1 MTVRAVRGAI
11 QVDRDEDI
19 HLLDSVRTLLKR
31 VMHVNGLLPDNLIS
45 VVFTATPDL
54 TSAFPAAAA
63 RELGLVDVPLMC
75 AQELDVEGALP
86 RTVRVLAHVETGLA
100 RRDIQH
106 VYLGGAAVLRQDLA
120 RTGKASVSQ

>member
-11 QVDRDEDI
+11 QVDRDEEI

-31 VMHVNGLLPDNLIS
+31 VMHVNGLLPDDLIS

-54 TSAFPAAAA
+54 TSGFPAAAA

-75 AQELDVEGALP
+75 AQELDAEGALP
-86 RTVRVLAHVETGLA
+86 RTVRVLAHVETGRA
-100 RRDIQH
+100 RRDIRH
-106 VYLGGAAVLRQDLA
+106 VCLVVPRRQDLA
-120 RTGKASVSQ
+120 PTEKGGVSP

>member
-11 QVDRDEDI
+11 QVDRDEEN
-19 HLLDSVRTLLKR
+19 HLIDSVRTLLKR
-31 VMHVNGLLPDNLIS
+31 VMHANGLLSDDLIS

-54 TSAFPAAAA
+54 TSVFPAAAA

-75 AQELDVEGALP
+75 AQELDIDSALP
-86 RTVRVLAHVETGLA
+86 RTVRVLAHVETSRA

-120 RTGKASVSQ
+120 RTEKGSVSR